1 MAAPLSPAFGPMPI
15 FVATALSFVG
25 WLLLVAY
32 LIFADTEWPRPGAR
46 LAAVVHTTFAE
57 ELGQF

>member
-1 MAAPLSPAFGPMPI
+1 
-15 FVATALSFVG
+15 VATALSFVG